1 MNYIYDIV
9 LNFQTKYYD
18 FFEWRREDKI
28 KNITKIPLY
37 KVSNQ
42 DLLNLKYN
50 KIKINENLLNI
61 IKEDTK
67 KNKKIIC
74 LVSNELTSIALL
86 FDDNGNLIKR
96 SSLIFEEEEEVNDH
110 AKKLPLTEINYI
122 ENIEQKIENKLRIEI
137 EKKDN
142 LINYITENNDILK
155 LKYLYYEY
163 FEKECDNINIIK
175 KSLLKEI
182 NKEWTAKQNNLYK
195 LTNMFNKNTLTK

>member
-163 FEKECDNINIIK
+163 FEKECNNINIIK